1 MDIILFLV
9 IVFILCA
16 LCFFT
21 GLRTADS
28 YHRELEVE
36 MRREQRFRQSERSL
50 IAPFSMPI
58 RSVKESHHEPD
69 GIGASLTDRVS
80 HGEHAVSFG
89 SIFDDVGR
97 IQ

>member
-1 MDIILFLV
+1 MEI
-9 IVFILCA
+9 IVFLIITFLLCA
-16 LCFFT
+16 LSFFT

-36 MRREQRFRQSERSL
+36 MRREQRFRQSERPL

-69 GIGASLTDRVS
+69 GIGTSLTDRVS

-89 SIFDDVGR
+89 SVFDDAGR

>member
-36 MRREQRFRQSERSL
+36 MRRDRRFHDKKPNPNFCPPPSVL
-50 IAPFSMPI
+50 PI
-58 RSVKESHHEPD
+58 KETHSEPD
-69 GIGASLTDRVS
+69 SIGISLTDRVF
-80 HGEHAVSFG
+80 HGDRAVSFG
-89 SIFDDVGR
+89 SVFHDAGR

>member
-1 MDIILFLV
+1 MEILTFL
-9 IVFILCA
+9 IVFLLCA
-16 LCFFT
+16 LSFST

-36 MRREQRFRQSERSL
+36 MRRAERCRQLERPL

-89 SIFDDVGR
+89 SIFDDAGR